1 MSTDSSVCGTKSL
14 LIYWLK
20 DDIVEWWHRVWHS
33 KQYMIVW
40 LQNRLT
46 CDCSTHAPAF
56 TGHVLNSSPPCSL
69 ATWFFGLFFHL
80 AQSFFSE
87 KIPWQGG
94 AGWLQRGAASPPFPR
109 PGSESSLKPPGNVTF
124 LSLLSLS
131 SGRSLLLHALN
142 PSFTF
147 IGPSILEE
155 SVTFLSFF
163 SLFCPPAPQF
173 FPHVWIW
180 KEK

>member
-1 MSTDSSVCGTKSL
+1 MLFWSWPYLSLKRSFAIIIWFSMSTDSSVCGTKSL

-80 AQSFFSE
+80 AQSFFLKKYLGKE
-87 KIPWQGG
+87 GQDGCKEGQHPPH
-94 AGWLQRGAASPPFPR
+94 SPDLGPNLRSNPL
-109 PGSESSLKPPGNVTF
+109 EM
-124 LSLLSLS
+124 SLS
-131 SGRSLLLHALN
+131 SLCC
-142 PSFTF
+142 P
-147 IGPSILEE
+147 
-155 SVTFLSFF
+155 FLPGAHFYF
-163 SLFCPPAPQF
+163 M
-173 FPHVWIW
+173 I
-180 KEK
+180 